1 MKPDNLKIVQ
11 QQTHLQTQAPPMPY
25 SASTASSTASGGSST
40 STHKKQ
46 ISPIIAA
53 AADTA
58 AATAKAAA
66 AISASMAPTSIY
78 DNFNVNRKAIDDQTS
93 PTFSNDTVPVSMA
106 TPLNAPPR
114 IKMIDTDID
123 DIEDIDLDIG
133 PNDQLS
139 RLYEEKETELPP
151 PSFNTA
157 VRKEASNS
165 YRHQY
170 QNSMDLEA
178 LVKR

>member
-1 MKPDNLKIVQ
+1 
-11 QQTHLQTQAPPMPY
+11 
-25 SASTASSTASGGSST
+25 
-40 STHKKQ
+40 
-46 ISPIIAA
+46 
-53 AADTA
+53 
-58 AATAKAAA
+58 
-66 AISASMAPTSIY
+66 
-78 DNFNVNRKAIDDQTS
+78 
-93 PTFSNDTVPVSMA
+93 MA